1 MKIDDF
7 IEVFNSDGFG
17 GAVKKFFGKPKSF
30 LTFIAK
36 NNRQNDVDITVLG
49 GEYFK
54 DDDFFGWLEQ
64 NQYLENVDYD
74 NLDDDVKNLYLDWRL
89 ANNPGATL
97 SFICDNL
104 LTDVEMRGNE
114 FWLYLR
120 DREELATFYKS
131 YSRDY
136 SPQDLATSVFKGE
149 DFFERFW
156 DTVNDVYD
164 DVIGELND
172 KNRIRLGD
180 VILKRIGNQDLNVE
194 DYSADFFHELA
205 EVQARDGFFQI
216 TSDDISALIDDNEAM
231 DELLDGDL
239 DDLKSELY
247 RLHNAA
253 YNSAYEDECYDLVY
267 GGLLEFFT
275 SKIEEESQR
284 TPEGGV
290 KYKNWI
296 RIRDF
301 HSDVAEFIDQNKN
314 SRWGGNTLEYYGY
327 YVSMME
333 SLFDDDVYERISFSI
348 PEYADWSKLSKV
360 INEYFDDYI

>member
-1 MKIDDF
+1 MTLNKFID
-7 IEVFNSDGFG
+7 EFNSNGFSELMV
-17 GAVKKFFGKPKSF
+17 GAFVRPKYFLQYIVRVKKQDQISIDM
-30 LTFIAK
+30 L
-36 NNRQNDVDITVLG
+36 DS
-49 GEYFK
+49 EYFK
-54 DDDFFGWLEQ
+54 DAEFLDWLGS
-64 NQYLENVDYD
+64 NHFLENVDYD
-74 NLDDDVKNLYLDWRL
+74 NLDDDVKNHYLDWRL

-136 SPQDLATSVFKGE
+136 SPQDLATSVFKDE

-239 DDLKSELY
+239 DDLKSELDS
-247 RLHNAA
+247 LHNAA

-267 GGLLEFFT
+267 GGLSEFFT

-314 SRWGGNTLEYYGY
+314 SRWGGNTLEYYGS

-348 PEYADWSKLSKV
+348 PEYADWSKLSKA
-360 INEYFDDYI
+360 INEYFGDYI